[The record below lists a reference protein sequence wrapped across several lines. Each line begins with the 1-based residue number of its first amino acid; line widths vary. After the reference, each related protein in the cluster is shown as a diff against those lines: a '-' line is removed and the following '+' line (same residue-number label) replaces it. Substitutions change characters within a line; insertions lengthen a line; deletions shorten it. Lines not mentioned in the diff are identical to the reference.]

1 VIDVAAALLLAVLV
15 VVAALHVRSRRRAP
29 GGDEPWLPLE
39 LRGAELAYAE
49 QRFESQRHGLV
60 ARLDRAYRL
69 GGTLYLVELKTRG
82 RHEAR
87 VSDVMELSAQRIVL
101 QERTG
106 EAVSKAAYVAVQKDG
121 QGAPRPVRVRLFGE
135 AQVLAMRRRLLE
147 VRASCGHAP
156 EPARSAAACR
166 KCGHREACQ
175 RTFGDRG

>member
-1 VIDVAAALLLAVLV
+1 MLV

-82 RHEAR
+82 AYRLGGTLYLVELKTRGCHEAR
-87 VSDVMELSAQRIVL
+87 VSDVIELSAQRIVL

-106 EAVSKAAYVAVQKDG
+106 EAVSRVAYVAVQKDG

-147 VRASCGHAP
+147 VRASCGRAP
-156 EPARSAAACR
+156 EPAR
-166 KCGHREACQ
+166 
-175 RTFGDRG
+175 